1 MCHQWLHRKRMKIQL
16 STEEE
21 GEEEEEEEEEEG
33 GNSNSCIYESF
44 CREATFEKMFYFSSH
59 ILGSL

>member
-21 GEEEEEEEEEEG
+21 EEEEEEG
-33 GNSNSCIYESF
+33 SIKPN
-44 CREATFEKMFYFSSH
+44 
-59 ILGSL
+59 L